1 MAAVISASRS
11 ETTRTT
17 FALLFAGVSSTLVL
31 VSMPV
36 FVGAMTSTFGWGD
49 REVGWL
55 ASADMAGSAIAA
67 LCTIPLVGRMP
78 WRVAACI
85 AIAVMVAG
93 NVLST
98 LATSFPALMTTRA
111 IAGAGSGIML
121 ALSYVGLCR
130 STNPDRYF
138 GFYVFVQLGLQVV
151 TLAGFPP
158 LLAAYG
164 LDAIF
169 LLLAAVAAALLTL
182 VPMFPARMPRAA
194 TEQAA
199 SLASGP
205 GTKRASLSA
214 AAILG
219 LIAQAVYFLAPGAVW
234 GYLERI
240 GQTFSLS
247 LSQIGYALGA
257 STFAGIAGALLVVLL
272 GSRAPRGLSMG
283 IGSALSIASVL
294 LLMDGSGLTRYFI
307 AAALFNFAW
316 NATFPYQ
323 MGALSVLDRT
333 GAVAILSLL
342 VQLGGLAAGPLLAST
357 LHPENGYGTILF
369 ACIGCYLVSLSLF
382 RVSARLNE

>member
-1 MAAVISASRS
+1 MAAVIPAWRS
-11 ETTRTT
+11 ETTRAT
-17 FALLFAGVSSTLVL
+17 FALLVAGVSSTLVL

-36 FVGAMTSTFGWGD
+36 FVGAMVSTFGWGD

-67 LCTIPLVGRMP
+67 LCTIPIVGRMR
-78 WRVAACI
+78 WRIAAFI
-85 AIAVMVAG
+85 AIAVMVTG

-98 LATSFPALMTTRA
+98 FATSFPTLMTTRA

-121 ALSYVGLCR
+121 AISYVGLCR
-130 STNPDRYF
+130 SANPDRYF
-138 GFYVFVQLGLQVV
+138 GLYVFIQLGLQVL

-158 LLAAYG
+158 LLGSYG

-169 LLLAAVAAALLTL
+169 VLLAGVAAALLIL
-182 VPMFPARMPRAA
+182 VPWFPSRMPDSADAR
-194 TEQAA
+194 
-199 SLASGP
+199 
-205 GTKRASLSA
+205 TKRGSLST
-214 AAILG
+214 AAIVG
-219 LIAQAVYFLAPGAVW
+219 VTAQAIYFLAPGAVW

-247 LSQIGYALGA
+247 LPQIGFALGA
-257 STFAGIAGALLVVLL
+257 STFAGIGGALLVVLL
-272 GSRAPRGLSMG
+272 GNRAPRRLSMA

-294 LLMDGSGLTRYFI
+294 LLMDGSGMTRYFI

-323 MGALSVLDRT
+323 MGALAVLDRT

-342 VQLGGLAAGPLLAST
+342 VQLGGLAAGPLLASM
-357 LHPENGYGTILF
+357 LHPDQGYGTILL
-369 ACIGCYLVSLSLF
+369 ACIGCYFLSLSLF
-382 RVSARLNE
+382 RVSSRLDE

>member
-1 MAAVISASRS
+1 MSVVIPVPRI
-11 ETTRTT
+11 ETARAT
-17 FALLFAGVSSTLVL
+17 FALLAAGVSSTLVL

-36 FVGAMTSTFGWGD
+36 FVGAMASTFGWGD

-67 LCTIPLVGRMP
+67 LCTIPIVGRMR
-78 WRVAACI
+78 WRLAGCI

-98 LATSFPALMTTRA
+98 FAMSFATLMTTRA
-111 IAGAGSGIML
+111 VAGAGSGIML
-121 ALSYVGLCR
+121 AISYVGLCR
-130 STNPDRYF
+130 SANPDRYF
-138 GFYVFVQLGLQVV
+138 GLYVFIQLGLQVL

-164 LDAIF
+164 LNAIF
-169 LLLAAVAAALLTL
+169 LLLAGVAATLLML
-182 VPMFPARMPRAA
+182 VPLFPDRMPGSTATPGVSTRRSALSTAA
-194 TEQAA
+194 VI
-199 SLASGP
+199 GV
-205 GTKRASLSA
+205 
-214 AAILG
+214 
-219 LIAQAVYFLAPGAVW
+219 IAQGMYFLAPGAVW

-247 LSQIGYALGA
+247 LSQIGFALGA

-272 GSRAPRGLSMG
+272 GNRAPRGLSMAV
-283 IGSALSIASVL
+283 GSALSIVSVL

-323 MGALSVLDRT
+323 MGALAVLDRT

-342 VQLGGLAAGPLLAST
+342 VQLGGLATGPLLASM
-357 LHPENGYGTILF
+357 LHPDQGYGTILL
-369 ACIGCYLVSLSLF
+369 ACIGCYLVSLALF
-382 RVSARLNE
+382 HLSSRLDE